1 MYTGGHGYN
10 ENWPTFRT
18 LICPHFYKYKHQKK
32 IMHACSDKDKL
43 QSRDLIRY
51 SNISLKFLYI
61 IMVVYM
67 SISKPSAKQLKRPNN
82 LVTSDSL
89 LYLVLVQVSREV
101 RWIVL
106 PVDRNFRI
114 PMLLVYRQTKAN
126 LRI

>member
-82 LVTSDSL
+82 FCD
-89 LYLVLVQVSREV
+89 
-101 RWIVL
+101 
-106 PVDRNFRI
+106 F
-114 PMLLVYRQTKAN
+114 
-126 LRI
+126 